1 VHVAQRGLYIK
12 DKDLDKK
19 NYKPSEQDQLE
30 NYIKNYLQDDPKAI
44 SEQDRQ
50 KLFDEYKKVQ

>member
-1 VHVAQRGLYIK
+1 VSAAQRGLYIK

-30 NYIKNYLQDDPKAI
+30 NYIKNYLQDDPKAM
-44 SEQDRQ
+44 SEQDKQ
-50 KLFDEYKKVQ
+50 KLLEEFKKMQ